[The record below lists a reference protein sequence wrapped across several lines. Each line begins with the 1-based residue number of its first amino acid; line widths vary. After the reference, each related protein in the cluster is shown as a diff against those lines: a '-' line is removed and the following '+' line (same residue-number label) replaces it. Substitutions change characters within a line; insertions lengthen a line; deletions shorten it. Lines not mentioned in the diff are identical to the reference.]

1 MKKDIHVGI
10 DVSKH
15 FFDVHVLEQSEDRH
29 FEMTTEQ
36 MPPCVRWLKKLRS
49 SLVVME
55 ATGGYELELAALLQ
69 AAGLPVAVVNPRQIR
84 DFARATGQ
92 AAKTD
97 KLDAR
102 IIALYAAT
110 LAQPPR
116 GVWDAQSRVLKA
128 LVARRNQLIEM
139 RKAEINRREHVRDR
153 LVDRSIDTVVRVID
167 KESEIVEKKIRQQ
180 IDRMPQLR
188 QKAELLRTVPG
199 IGETTASMLVAEM
212 PELGQVNKHE
222 IAALVGVA
230 PKNRDSGMFRGKR
243 MTGGGR
249 AWVRARLYMPTLAA
263 TKHNPVIRTFYQ
275 HLLAEG
281 KCRKAAL
288 IAAMRKTLI
297 ILNTMIKNNQPWT
310 PKFA

>member
-1 MKKDIHVGI
+1 
-10 DVSKH
+10 
-15 FFDVHVLEQSEDRH
+15 
-29 FEMTTEQ
+29 MTTDQ
-36 MPPCVRWLKKLRS
+36 IRQGVKWLKTIHPALT
-49 SLVVME
+49 VME
-55 ATGGYELELAALLQ
+55 ATGGYELDLVGALQ
-69 AAGLPVAVVNPRQIR
+69 AAGLPVAVMNPSRIR
-84 DFARATGQ
+84 NFARATGRT
-92 AAKTD
+92 AKTD
-97 KLDAR
+97 HLDAR

-110 LAQPPR
+110 LEPPTR
-116 GVWDAQSRVLKA
+116 GVLDAQTRVLKA

-167 KESEIVEKKIRQQ
+167 KEIETVEKKIREQ

-188 QKAELLRTVPG
+188 QKAELLRTMPG

-212 PELGQVNKHE
+212 PELGQVNKRE

-275 HLLAEG
+275 HLLAKG